1 MYRSFDV
8 AMRSPSGMQPIAPL
22 HQAQAVAR
30 EYLPFTVR
38 VVETDAA
45 LRKAVQI
52 RHAAYARHIAPNLA
66 VALQEPERLDK
77 VPGAVVLLAESKVDG
92 SPLGTMRIQTNKF
105 GPLTLEQS
113 VELPT
118 WMKGL
123 GLAEA
128 SRLGITQDKVGRMVK
143 TVLFK
148 AFYLYCLHNGIAH
161 MVITARSPVDR
172 MYDRLLFQDVYPGMG
187 YVPLEHVFNL
197 PHRILQLDV
206 QRAQAMWQDA
216 DHPLLGFMC
225 DTEHPDLMV

>member
-1 MYRSFDV
+1 MYRPLEI
-8 AMRSPSGMQPIAPL
+8 ALRSTTAAPPFAVQPP
-22 HQAQAVAR
+22 AQAVAQ

-38 VVETDAA
+38 VVDTEAA
-45 LRKAVQI
+45 LDKAVQI
-52 RHAAYARHIAPNLA
+52 RHAAYARHIAPHLA
-66 VALQEPERLDK
+66 LALQAPEALDR

-92 SPLGTMRIQTNKF
+92 SPLGTMRIQTNRH

-113 VELPT
+113 VELPQ
-118 WMKGL
+118 WMQGL

-128 SRLGITQDKVGRMVK
+128 SRLGITQEKVGRMVK

-148 AFYLYCLHNGIAH
+148 AYYLYCLHNGIAH

-197 PHRILQLDV
+197 PHRIMQLDV

-216 DHPLLGFMC
+216 GHPLLGFMC

>member
-1 MYRSFDV
+1 MYRPLEI
-8 AMRSPSGMQPIAPL
+8 ALRSTTAVPPFAVQPP
-22 HQAQAVAR
+22 AQAVAQ

-38 VVETDAA
+38 VVDTEAA
-45 LRKAVQI
+45 LHKAVQI
-52 RHAAYARHIAPNLA
+52 RHAAYARHIAPHLA
-66 VALQEPERLDK
+66 LALQAPEALDR

-92 SPLGTMRIQTNKF
+92 SPLGTMRIQTNRH

-113 VELPT
+113 VELPQ
-118 WMKGL
+118 WMQGL

-128 SRLGITQDKVGRMVK
+128 SRLGITQEKVGRMVK

-197 PHRILQLDV
+197 PHRIMQLDV

-216 DHPLLGFMC
+216 GHPLLGFMC